1 MLHFIPDFEA
11 LTLEKYLIIADLH
24 IGMELEPKGYRIPP
38 QTKRMIEKTKFLLE
52 KTKKKSLIVLGDL
65 KHQIPGTPYREM
77 HEVRRYTENI
87 RELANITLV
96 KGNHDGG
103 IESIIPECEV
113 VPELRVGKY
122 LLVHGHRNPRGVQ
135 GSFRSSIKKN
145 IKNNENGSK
154 APRIIMAHNHP
165 IARFTDK
172 LGGVVQE
179 KAWLVSGNTYMMS
192 SFNDMITGTPVEECR
207 LGPIAK
213 KLKPEETSVYLL
225 DGTYL
230 GLVSHI
236 AEKSN
241 KSQPPED

>member
-38 QTKRMIEKTKFLLE
+38 QTRKMIEKTKFLLE

-77 HEVRRYTENI
+77 YEVRKYTENI
-87 RELANITLV
+87 RDLANITLV

-135 GSFRSSIKKN
+135 GS
-145 IKNNENGSK
+145 E

-179 KAWLVSGNTYMMS
+179 KAWLVSKDICMMP
-192 SFNDMITGTPVEECR
+192 SFNDMIAGTPVEECR

-230 GLVSHI
+230 GIVSHI